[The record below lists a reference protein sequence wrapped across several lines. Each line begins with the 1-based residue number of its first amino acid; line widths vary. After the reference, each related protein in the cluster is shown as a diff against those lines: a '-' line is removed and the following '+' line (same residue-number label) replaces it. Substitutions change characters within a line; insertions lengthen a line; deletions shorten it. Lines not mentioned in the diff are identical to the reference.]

1 MYEGGQYIM
10 SVDEIEIMNYIFKIK
25 ITAKKIINVYYEILW
40 NLKNKFCKRI
50 VVDYNRYIMKPIGKM
65 SSLVLENK
73 IIQCAY
79 IERLEEDDI
88 IINNIKNDDKN
99 NVVCCNIV

>member
-1 MYEGGQYIM
+1 M

-25 ITAKKIINVYYEILW
+25 ILSKKIINVYYEILW

-50 VVDYNRYIMKPIGKM
+50 VIDHNKYIMKPIGKM
-65 SSLVLENK
+65 SSLVLEDK

-79 IERLEEDDI
+79 IERLEDDI
-88 IINNIKNDDKN
+88 MLYNNIKNDDKN
-99 NVVCCNIV
+99 NVVCCNII